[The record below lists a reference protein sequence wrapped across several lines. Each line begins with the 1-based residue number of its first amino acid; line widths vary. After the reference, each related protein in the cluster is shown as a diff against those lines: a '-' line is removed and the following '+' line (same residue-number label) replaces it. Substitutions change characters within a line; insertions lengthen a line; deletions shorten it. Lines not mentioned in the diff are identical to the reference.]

1 VELNIETVV
10 AIWVI
15 VLALALGVS
24 AAINLRAGDPRARGA
39 QLISLIVFLVLIT
52 VGYEVSGYWAAAIIL
67 ALAVT
72 AEAVHLGLRRR
83 RRAT

>member
-1 VELNIETVV
+1 MSVEIVA

-15 VLALALGVS
+15 VLAIAMGIS
-24 AAINLRAGDPRARGA
+24 AAINLRAADPRARGL
-39 QLISLIVFLVLIT
+39 QLVSLVVLLTLVT
-52 VGYEVSGYWAAAIIL
+52 AAYEVSGYWAAAIIL

-72 AEAVHLGLRRR
+72 AEAIHLVLRRR

>member
-1 VELNIETVV
+1 MSVETVA

-15 VLALALGVS
+15 VLALALGIS
-24 AAINLRAGDPRARGA
+24 AVINLRAADPRARGL
-39 QLISLIVFLVLIT
+39 QFLSLVVFLALIT
-52 VGYEVSGYWAAAIIL
+52 AAFEVSGYWAAAVIL

-72 AEAVHLGLRRR
+72 AEAVHLALRRR